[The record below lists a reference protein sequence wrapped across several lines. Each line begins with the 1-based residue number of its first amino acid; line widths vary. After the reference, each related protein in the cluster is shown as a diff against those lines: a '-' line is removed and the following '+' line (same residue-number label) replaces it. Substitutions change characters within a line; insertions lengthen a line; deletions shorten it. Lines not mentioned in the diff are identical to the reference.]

1 MWPISPPIRCAS
13 NGVMKPVPPLRV
25 VARHSP
31 RLAAFTVIASL
42 STAMLLLMLP
52 MPWWCQTALIA
63 CTLAAGG
70 VRILRDRHG
79 HPCELIIGM
88 DRRCQV
94 LRADG
99 RAWAGQVLDA
109 TYVTGFFTAVV
120 WRPEGARLARTCAL
134 PGDAMPGDDLRRLR
148 VWLRFAQPPRGDPV
162 GVGAGASSSDVTAGP
177 PASHAAAS
185 MRAPLSAL
193 G

>member
-1 MWPISPPIRCAS
+1 MSPPVGCAS

-31 RLAAFTVIASL
+31 RLAAFTFIASL
-42 STAMLLLMLP
+42 STAILLLMLP
-52 MPWWCQTALIA
+52 MPRWWQAVLIA

-70 VRILRDRHG
+70 FRVLLDRRR

-88 DRRCQV
+88 DRRCHV

-109 TYVTGFFTAVV
+109 TYVTGFFTTVV
-120 WRPEGARLARTCAL
+120 WRPEDARVARCCAL
-134 PGDAMPGDDLRRLR
+134 PGDAMPRDDLRRLR
-148 VWLRFAQPPRGDPV
+148 VWLRFAQPPRGDRV
-162 GVGAGASSSDVTAGP
+162 DAGASSSDVTAGP
-177 PASHAAAS
+177 PASHSAAS

>member
-1 MWPISPPIRCAS
+1 MSPLVRCAS

-31 RLAAFTVIASL
+31 RLAAFTIVASL
-42 STAMLLLMLP
+42 STASLLLTLP

-63 CTLAAGG
+63 WTLVAG
-70 VRILRDRHG
+70 VLRVLLDRRR

-94 LRADG
+94 LHADG

-162 GVGAGASSSDVTAGP
+162 DAGASSRDVTAGP